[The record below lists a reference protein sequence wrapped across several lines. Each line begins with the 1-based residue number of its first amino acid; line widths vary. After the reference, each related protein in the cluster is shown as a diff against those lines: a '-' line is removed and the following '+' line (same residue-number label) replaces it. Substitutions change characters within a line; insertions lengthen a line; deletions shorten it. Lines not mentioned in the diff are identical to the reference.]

1 MDLLFKVKS
10 EEETEQVL
18 KSKNASLL
26 TENDSFL
33 ENYVHQSRP
42 LLLKSGCSEVASKWT
57 TDYLQKTTQD
67 GLEVDIDIAPP
78 SSNGLFAD
86 IKSEREKL
94 GIEEKTVPFTSV
106 LDGSCKPSPNHYLYL
121 QQQSWPFDVVFPVL
135 SKDLKTAS
143 CPLIQTLSQ
152 YSLAKILWL
161 GGSPTRSQ
169 LHFDR
174 KDNFICQMCGQKE
187 ILLFAPEET
196 ENLYQKDKCDENDL
210 FNNRFSSINTN
221 LSPEK
226 FKENYP
232 KTSQTIAT
240 RVILNPGDVLF
251 VPKLWWH
258 LVSSFPDADRKIN
271 IMVNMFFEKPQ
282 EDASKNDR

>member
-1 MDLLFKVKS
+1 MELLFKIRS
-10 EEETEQVL
+10 DEDSEQVL
-18 KSKNASLL
+18 RSQNAS
-26 TENDSFL
+26 TMTNCDSFL
-33 ENYVHQSRP
+33 ENYVNKSKP
-42 LLLKSGCSEVASKWT
+42 LFIKTGCSEVAAKWT
-57 TDYLQKTTQD
+57 TEYLQSTTQE

-135 SKDLKTAS
+135 SKDLRTSS
-143 CPLIQTLSQ
+143 CPLIQELSK

-187 ILLFAPEET
+187 ILLFPPEDT
-196 ENLYQKDKCDENDL
+196 EYLYQKDKENDEDL

-226 FKENYP
+226 FKEKYP
-232 KTSQTIAT
+232 KTSQTVAT
-240 RVILNPGDVLF
+240 RVTLNPGDVLF

-258 LVSSFPDADRKIN
+258 LVSSFPDCERKIN
-271 IMVNMFFEKPQ
+271 IMVNMFFENPQ
-282 EDASKNDR
+282 KDVLNS